1 MLILKYQSV
10 QLFGAK
16 LINFI
21 AVIVILFTVSVK
33 MSHVIKHQY
42 MMRGN
47 KHLLNVK
54 CDNGVI

>member
-1 MLILKYQSV
+1 MSILKYQSV

-33 MSHVIKHQY
+33 MSHAIKHQY
-42 MMRGN
+42 MMTGKRAFIE
-47 KHLLNVK
+47 
-54 CDNGVI
+54 CTM

>member
-1 MLILKYQSV
+1 MSILKYQSV

-42 MMRGN
+42 HD
-47 KHLLNVK
+47 KEETS
-54 CDNGVI
+54 IY

>member
-42 MMRGN
+42 MMTREQAFIEC
-47 KHLLNVK
+47 KV
-54 CDNGVI
+54 

>member
-1 MLILKYQSV
+1 MSIKKSMSILKYQSV

-42 MMRGN
+42 HD
-47 KHLLNVK
+47 KEETS
-54 CDNGVI
+54 IY